1 MTEVSTAGRAVLL
14 GSSADLS
21 GVMDSGAVGD
31 PSTPEFQFEARRA
44 RLDWRLLHAVDVDR
58 LMREN
63 DIDTLETTLVR
74 PRASPDARFAFSAS
88 TTTFP
93 PSRPP
98 PLTPTPTPPHH
109 PHPSAGD
116 RGVRR
121 HHR

>member
-74 PRASPDARFAFSAS
+74 PHPSPDARFAFSAS

-93 PSRPP
+93 PRPRP
-98 PLTPTPTPPHH
+98 
-109 PHPSAGD
+109 
-116 RGVRR
+116 
-121 HHR
+121 